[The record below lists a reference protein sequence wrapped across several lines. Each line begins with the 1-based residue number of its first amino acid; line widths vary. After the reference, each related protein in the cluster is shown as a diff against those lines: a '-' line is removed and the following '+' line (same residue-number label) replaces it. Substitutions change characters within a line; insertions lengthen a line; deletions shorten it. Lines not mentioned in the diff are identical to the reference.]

1 MTVLR
6 IVANI
11 STSKVSEVRDF
22 YEKLFGM
29 TVAMDHGWLITL
41 ISGQRAET
49 QISIAEEGG
58 SGTPVPDF
66 SIEVS
71 NVDEVFEQAIKM
83 GIPVTYNLTD
93 EPWGVRRF
101 YVRDP
106 AGKRVNILEHKQSRS
121 P

>member
-11 STSKVSEVRDF
+11 NTSAMSEVREF

-29 TVAMDHGWLITL
+29 TVAMDHGWIITL
-41 ISGQRAET
+41 ISGQSAET

-71 NVDEVFEQAIKM
+71 NVDEVYGHAIKM
-83 GIPVTYNLTD
+83 GVPITYSLTN

-106 AGKRVNILEHKQSRS
+106 AGKLVNILEHQRGG
-121 P
+121 